1 MNQTVRMLIFAA
13 IAGAMSMSAALAQS
27 TADPQSNQQNQP
39 AAQTAQSQ
47 ANQDQSSGV
56 SHPPPDSTIQADE
69 DMNPP
74 PPPATPAAK
83 PSAGIPANAAA
94 APLPVNRKP
103 VSPSVAAAIVS
114 DAVVPGSSPFSG
126 EVDNTDDGIVTV
138 VPSPRQAAPLQERP
152 TLATDDGIVTSVPVN
167 PNDLHVGTNIS
178 VRLAEAISTTGTQPG
193 TPFRATVAHDVFNG
207 STLVIPAGS
216 EMRGRVAYV
225 SQGSHFGTRA
235 TLRLRPDAIL
245 LPDGTSYHLYADVV
259 QSQAPG
265 TRTTD
270 EGAIQASNHYKRDGV
285 EYGGTMGTGAV
296 VGAAVGGPVGAG
308 VGTLV
313 GAGMVTTHLLLA
325 NPQAAQLPAGS
336 ILVFSLTQP
345 MGLTPAKN

>member
-1 MNQTVRMLIFAA
+1 MKPTVRMLLFAA
-13 IAGAMSMSAALAQS
+13 IAGAMSLPAALAQS
-27 TADPQSNQQNQP
+27 AADSQGSPQNQP
-39 AAQTAQSQ
+39 AAQTTQSQ
-47 ANQDQSSGV
+47 PNQDQYSGI

-69 DMNPP
+69 DMT
-74 PPPATPAAK
+74 PPPAVPAAK
-83 PSAGIPANAAA
+83 PSAGIAASAAA

-103 VSPSVAAAIVS
+103 VSPSMAAAIVS
-114 DAVVPGSSPFSG
+114 DAVVPGSSPFAG
-126 EVDNTDDGIVTV
+126 EVDNTDNGIVTV
-138 VPSPRQAAPLQERP
+138 VPSASATAPVEEPP

-167 PNDLHVGTNIS
+167 PNDLHAGTNIS
-178 VRLAEAISTTGTQPG
+178 VRLAEAISTTDTRPG

-225 SQGSHFGTRA
+225 SQGSHFGTHA

-259 QSQAPG
+259 RSQAPG
-265 TRTTD
+265 TRTTG
-270 EGAIQASNHYKRDGV
+270 EGAIQASSHSTRDGV